1 MERKQSEGEEDV
13 SVLFEA
19 QSKGEVD
26 KEKDSR
32 EDMVSKYIQ
41 RMEEGIQE
49 NTWPACKME
58 G

>member
-1 MERKQSEGEEDV
+1 MPWRGRGRVRGKMERKQSEGEEDV

-32 EDMVSKYIQ
+32 EDMVSK
-41 RMEEGIQE
+41 
-49 NTWPACKME
+49 
-58 G
+58 